1 MSMSKCISVFALCG
15 LVVETVAV
23 AVYVFLNPNH
33 IDLGLMPELVIGF
46 ALVMAGAEGDRLR
59 NRRGGRWGWLARRS
73 PA

>member
-33 IDLGLMPELVIGF
+33 IDLGLMPEL
-46 ALVMAGAEGDRLR
+46 
-59 NRRGGRWGWLARRS
+59 
-73 PA
+73 